1 MIEVKYKNWNIK
13 YRGNFPCST
22 EQFVSDIEQG
32 KKPQGVYGAICSR
45 DDEMFLVT
53 DHFGSYPIWY
63 KSQQENFLISVNQQA
78 SFYFYDLP
86 KQNLSRNEQFFFE
99 RDMLGGFTV
108 SNRTQYNDIKR
119 VQPDCIV
126 HIKNGVDSIKQFQS
140 LMNDKI
146 TTENFAELRDNFEKY
161 IIDKCSDKNVLFLS
175 GGKDSATLAHIIKKL
190 NLQDKFKFISLWS
203 AKSKTNEKE
212 AVTRIAEAIGIEV
225 QFVQI
230 EYSGKIFDQK
240 TNEQL
245 FDFWIENSYSA
256 KKKAIQILGLQDH
269 LCWSGEVGVGN
280 MQSRFVLQ
288 YFAQKGY
295 NIEDMAKFHVNICG
309 SYRRLCS
316 VTSEPLA
323 YMNPV
328 SPDIYQECVDY
339 FKNQLETFE
348 EHPDRINRL
357 LFCRLKDESCFRLY
371 PYSQD
376 REIEWIHPY
385 IEYNFINT
393 CINLPSSVKFYNN
406 KDKNIYRASWPEMTN
421 IPWEYAKSGLG
432 IPAHSKYNTD

>member
-1 MIEVKYKNWNIK
+1 MGI
-13 YRGNFPCST
+13 GPT
-22 EQFVSDIEQG
+22 G
-32 KKPQGVYGAICSR
+32 PKKSQGVRI
-45 DDEMFLVT
+45 
-53 DHFGSYPIWY
+53 
-63 KSQQENFLISVNQQA
+63 QA
-78 SFYFYDLP
+78 
-86 KQNLSRNEQFFFE
+86 QR
-99 RDMLGGFTV
+99 
-108 SNRTQYNDIKR
+108 
-119 VQPDCIV
+119 
-126 HIKNGVDSIKQFQS
+126 
-140 LMNDKI
+140 
-146 TTENFAELRDNFEKY
+146 
-161 IIDKCSDKNVLFLS
+161 
-175 GGKDSATLAHIIKKL
+175 
-190 NLQDKFKFISLWS
+190 
-203 AKSKTNEKE
+203 SKTNEKE

-348 EHPDRINRL
+348 EHPKTSENVL
-357 LFCRLKDESCFRLY
+357 
-371 PYSQD
+371 
-376 REIEWIHPY
+376 
-385 IEYNFINT
+385 
-393 CINLPSSVKFYNN
+393 
-406 KDKNIYRASWPEMTN
+406 KNIQKMLENRRTCSVPSAGR
-421 IPWEYAKSGLG
+421 IF
-432 IPAHSKYNTD
+432 